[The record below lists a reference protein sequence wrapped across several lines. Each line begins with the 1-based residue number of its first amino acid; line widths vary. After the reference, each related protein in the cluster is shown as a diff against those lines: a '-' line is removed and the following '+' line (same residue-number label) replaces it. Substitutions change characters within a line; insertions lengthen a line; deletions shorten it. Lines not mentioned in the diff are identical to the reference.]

1 MSLKPKG
8 DTRTVDLDYKSTGY
22 SGSQNKEIETICP
35 RKLKIERRKE
45 RSKTESKG
53 TTNILECKTWNSTQG
68 RLRRNTYEVKEESKK
83 EQPHRFQ
90 HIRDFKDSMPS

>member
-35 RKLKIERRKE
+35 RKLKIEGRK
-45 RSKTESKG
+45 G
-53 TTNILECKTWNSTQG
+53 QG
-68 RLRRNTYEVKEESKK
+68 QNPR
-83 EQPHRFQ
+83 EQPIF
-90 HIRDFKDSMPS
+90 